1 MSVGILVVDC
11 LLGDGHSLKEKRRVL
26 LSLTQKIRNTFNVS
40 VAEVD
45 HQNLW
50 QRSQIAVVGVNT
62 EWQALEGVFSKII
75 SLMQRDPRFTL
86 LNFESQK
93 LY

>member
-1 MSVGILVVDC
+1 MVDC

>member
-1 MSVGILVVDC
+1 MSVGILVVHC

>member
-1 MSVGILVVDC
+1 MAVGILVVDC

-26 LSLTQKIRNTFNVS
+26 LSLLQKLRNNFNVS
-40 VAEVD
+40 VAEVE

-50 QRSQIAVVGVNT
+50 QRSKIAIVGVNT
-62 EWQALEGVFSKII
+62 EWQAIEGIFSKII
-75 SLMQRDPRFTL
+75 SLMQSDPRFTL
-86 LNFESQK
+86 LNSESQK

>member
-75 SLMQRDPRFTL
+75 SFMQRDPRFSL

>member
-86 LNFESQK
+86 LNSESQK

>member
-40 VAEVD
+40 IAEVN

-50 QRSQIAVVGVNT
+50 QRSKIAVVGVNT

>member
-1 MSVGILVVDC
+1 MAVGILVVDC

-26 LSLTQKIRNTFNVS
+26 LSLTHKIRNNFNVS

-50 QRSQIAVVGVNT
+50 QRSQIAVVGINT
-62 EWQALEGVFSKII
+62 EWRAIEGMFSKII
-75 SLMQRDPRFTL
+75 SLIQMDPRLSL

>member
-1 MSVGILVVDC
+1 MAVGILMVDC

-26 LSLTQKIRNTFNVS
+26 LSLSQKIRNTFNVS

-62 EWQALEGVFSKII
+62 EWPALEGIFSKII

-86 LNFESQK
+86 LNSESQK